1 MKTIYKI
8 ILSLIAMCSITLLQA
23 QSLERSVIAS
33 AGASQSASG
42 VKLNSTVGEAI
53 TQTKT
58 SGSVI
63 LNQGFQQGDILPVGI
78 EENQIKIDYS
88 FYPNPTSDFI
98 NIELTSEKSGE
109 ANLQI
114 LSLDGKVIQTETFQ
128 LVQSQTVYKR
138 FDLSNQTNGMYLI
151 SIQSKDGNGI
161 VIDKIQK
168 LN

>member
-78 EENQIKIDYS
+78 ER
-88 FYPNPTSDFI
+88 
-98 NIELTSEKSGE
+98 KS
-109 ANLQI
+109 N
-114 LSLDGKVIQTETFQ
+114 
-128 LVQSQTVYKR
+128 
-138 FDLSNQTNGMYLI
+138 
-151 SIQSKDGNGI
+151 
-161 VIDKIQK
+161 
-168 LN
+168 

>member
-1 MKTIYKI
+1 MKNIYKI
-8 ILSLIAMCSITLLQA
+8 ILSLIAMCSFTFVQA
-23 QSLERSVIAS
+23 QSIERSVIAS

-58 SGSVI
+58 TGSVI
-63 LNQGFQQGDILPVGI
+63 LNQGFQQGDILPVGL

-114 LSLDGKVIQTETFQ
+114 LSIEGKIIQTETFQ
-128 LVQSQTVYKR
+128 LIQSQTIYKQ
-138 FDLSNQTNGMYLI
+138 FDLSSLTNGMYLI
-151 SIQSKDGNGI
+151 SIQSKDGKGV

-168 LN
+168 IN